1 MSSRNGTNLLI
12 VDDEA
17 EVCRVLTRILTAKGY
32 AAQSETRA
40 TSVMERLRR
49 RRCEAILLDL
59 FMPELN
65 GIQLLGQIKD
75 EFEDLPI
82 VVLTGKGDLAT
93 AVEAMQAGASDFISK
108 PVEGAFLDLRIQ
120 RAIELEHARRLAKLD
135 SLTGLYN
142 HRFFQ
147 ERLGEEVKRSER
159 HARPLA
165 LLLLDIDH
173 FKEFNDTHGHIT
185 GDAVLREVS
194 RLLLES
200 SRVEDI
206 VARYGGEEFAM
217 ILPETACEGAGVFAD
232 RVKRAFESD
241 RLTEPDLPRDMKIT
255 VSIGVAGWTAESTKE
270 SLLEAADQALYRAK
284 REGRNR
290 VCVAA

>member
-1 MSSRNGTNLLI
+1 MRSGSGTSLLI

-17 EVCRVLTRILTAKGY
+17 DVCNVLAEILTAKGY
-32 AAQSETRA
+32 VARTETRA
-40 TSVMERLRR
+40 TAVMERLRQD
-49 RRCEAILLDL
+49 RCEVVLLDL

-65 GIQLLGQIKD
+65 GIELLKEIKG

-82 VVLTGKGDLAT
+82 VVLTGKGDITT
-93 AVEAMQAGASDFISK
+93 AVAAMQAGASDFISK

-120 RAIELEHARRLAKLD
+120 RAVELERTRRLVKLD

-147 ERLGEEVKRSER
+147 DRLTEEIRRSER
-159 HARPLA
+159 YERSLS
-165 LLLLDIDH
+165 LLLMDIDH
-173 FKEFNDTHGHIT
+173 FKEVNDTHGHPA
-185 GDAVLREVS
+185 GDSVLRVVS

-206 VARYGGEEFAM
+206 VARYGGEEFAV
-217 ILPETACEGAGVFAD
+217 ILPETTSAGAEIFAS
-232 RVKRAFESD
+232 RVQRDFESS
-241 RLTEPDLPRDMKIT
+241 RIVERELPRGIKIT
-255 VSIGVAGWTAESTKE
+255 VSIGVADSKRGCTSAA
-270 SLLEAADQALYRAK
+270 LLEAADQALYRAK

-290 VCVAA
+290 ICVAA

>member
-1 MSSRNGTNLLI
+1 MPSTSGTNLLI

-17 EVCRVLTRILTAKGY
+17 EVCGVLTGVLAAKGY
-32 AAQSETRA
+32 TAESETRA
-40 TSVMERLRR
+40 TRVMGRLRQHPY
-49 RRCEAILLDL
+49 EAVLLDL
-59 FMPELN
+59 FMPDLS
-65 GIQLLGQIKD
+65 GIALLEQIKG

-93 AVEAMQAGASDFISK
+93 AVQAMQVGASDFISK
-108 PVEGAFLDLRIQ
+108 PVEGGFLDLRIQ

-135 SLTGLYN
+135 GLTGLYN

-147 ERLGEEVKRSER
+147 ERLGEEIKRSER

-165 LLLLDIDH
+165 LLLLDVDH
-173 FKEFNDTHGHIT
+173 FKDFNDTHGHMT

-200 SRVEDI
+200 SRVEDV

-217 ILPETACEGAGVFAD
+217 ILPETASEGAEVFAS
-232 RVKRAFESD
+232 RVRRVFESK
-241 RLTEPDLPRDMKIT
+241 RLEEGGLHRDTKIT
-255 VSIGVAGWTAESTKE
+255 VSIGVAGWTAESTPE
-270 SLLEAADQALYRAK
+270 SLLRAADQALYQAK

>member
-1 MSSRNGTNLLI
+1 MLSRSGTRLLI
-12 VDDEA
+12 VDDE
-17 EVCRVLTRILTAKGY
+17 EELCGVLARILNAKGY
-32 AAQSETRA
+32 VAEIEPRA
-40 TSVMERLRR
+40 TAAMERLRQR
-49 RRCEAILLDL
+49 PYDAVLLDL
-59 FMPELN
+59 FMPELS
-65 GIQLLGQIKD
+65 GIELLREIKA

-82 VVLTGKGDLAT
+82 VVLTGKGDLAI

-135 SLTGLYN
+135 GLTGLYN

-147 ERLGEEVKRSER
+147 DRLGEEIKRSER

-173 FKEFNDTHGHIT
+173 FKDFNDRHGHRT

-217 ILPETACEGAGVFAD
+217 ILPETACDGAEVFAD
-232 RVKRAFESD
+232 RVKRIFEAGRLDD
-241 RLTEPDLPRDMKIT
+241 RSLPGGTRIT
-255 VSIGVAGWTAESTKE
+255 VSIGVAGWKERTTKE
-270 SLLEAADQALYRAK
+270 GLLDAADSALYRAK

>member
-1 MSSRNGTNLLI
+1 
-12 VDDEA
+12 
-17 EVCRVLTRILTAKGY
+17 
-32 AAQSETRA
+32 
-40 TSVMERLRR
+40 
-49 RRCEAILLDL
+49 
-59 FMPELN
+59 
-65 GIQLLGQIKD
+65 
-75 EFEDLPI
+75 
-82 VVLTGKGDLAT
+82 
-93 AVEAMQAGASDFISK
+93 MQAGASDFISK
-108 PVEGAFLDLRIQ
+108 PVEAGFLDLRIQ
-120 RAIELEHARRLAKLD
+120 RAVELEHARRLAKLD

-147 ERLGEEVKRSER
+147 ERLGEEIKRSER

-173 FKEFNDTHGHIT
+173 FKEFNDTHGHMT

-200 SRVEDI
+200 SRAEDI
-206 VARYGGEEFAM
+206 VARYGGEEFAL
-217 ILPETACEGAGVFAD
+217 ILPETAREGAEVLAG
-232 RVKRAFESD
+232 RVKRIFESS
-241 RLTEPDLPRDMKIT
+241 RLEERDLPRNTKIT
-255 VSIGVAGWTAESTKE
+255 VSIGVASWRPESTKE

>member
-1 MSSRNGTNLLI
+1 MLSRNGTSLLI

-17 EVCRVLTRILTAKGY
+17 EVCGVLTGVLAAKGY
-32 AAQSETRA
+32 TTESETRA
-40 TSVMERLRR
+40 TCVMDRLRR
-49 RRCEAILLDL
+49 HPYEVVLLDL
-59 FMPELN
+59 FMPDLS
-65 GIQLLGQIKD
+65 GIQLLEQIKQ

-93 AVEAMQAGASDFISK
+93 AVEALQAGASDFISK
-108 PVEGAFLDLRIQ
+108 PVEGGFLDLRIQ

-135 SLTGLYN
+135 GLTGLYN

-147 ERLGEEVKRSER
+147 ERLGEEIKRSVR

-165 LLLLDIDH
+165 LLLLDVDH
-173 FKEFNDTHGHIT
+173 FKNFNDTHGHMT

-200 SRVEDI
+200 SRVEDV

-217 ILPETACEGAGVFAD
+217 ILPETASEGAEVFAS
-232 RVKRAFESD
+232 RVRRVFESK
-241 RLTEPDLPRDMKIT
+241 RLEEGGLPRDTKIT
-255 VSIGVAGWTAESTKE
+255 VSIGVAGWTAESTPE
-270 SLLEAADQALYRAK
+270 SLLRAADQALYRAK

>member
-1 MSSRNGTNLLI
+1 MSSRSGINLLI

-17 EVCRVLTRILTAKGY
+17 EVCRMLTGILTARGY
-32 AAQSETRA
+32 AAQSENRA

-49 RRCEAILLDL
+49 HRYEAILLDL
-59 FMPELN
+59 FMPELS

-108 PVEGAFLDLRIQ
+108 PVEGGFLDLRIQ
-120 RAIELEHARRLAKLD
+120 RAIELEHARRQAKLD

-159 HARPLA
+159 HTRPLA

-173 FKEFNDTHGHIT
+173 FKEFNDTHGHMT

-232 RVKRAFESD
+232 RVKRTFESS
-241 RLTEPDLPRDMKIT
+241 RLAERDLPRDMKIT
-255 VSIGVAGWTAESTKE
+255 VSIGVAGWAVESTKE

>member
-1 MSSRNGTNLLI
+1 MSSRRGANLLI

-17 EVCRVLTRILTAKGY
+17 DVCRVLTSVLTAKGY
-32 AAQSETRA
+32 AAESETRA
-40 TSVMERLRR
+40 TAVMERLRR
-49 RRCEAILLDL
+49 RPYEAVLLDL
-59 FMPELN
+59 FMPELS
-65 GIQLLGQIKD
+65 GIQLLKQIKE

-108 PVEGAFLDLRIQ
+108 PVAGGFLDLRIQ
-120 RAIELEHARRLAKLD
+120 RAMELEHARRLAKLD

-147 ERLGEEVKRSER
+147 ERLAEEIKRSER

-165 LLLLDIDH
+165 LLLLDVDH
-173 FKEFNDTHGHIT
+173 FKEVNDTHGHMT

-194 RLLLES
+194 RLLVES
-200 SRVEDI
+200 SRAEDI

-217 ILPETACEGAGVFAD
+217 ILPETAREGAEIFAG
-232 RVKRAFESD
+232 RVKRAFESG
-241 RLTEPDLPRDMKIT
+241 RLEERDLPRNTRIT
-255 VSIGVAGWTAESTKE
+255 VSIGVAGWTAESTRE
-270 SLLEAADQALYRAK
+270 GLLRAADQALYQAK
-284 REGRNR
+284 RQGRNR